1 MSMLANENVKNITQ
15 GIIAAI
21 ESMIIFDGKYTK
33 DLMFGAIIFVA
44 AYIPSSY
51 NLFGYNF
58 GQPYNEAL
66 IELVASMLL
75 SAVIITPIWD
85 GGVFKNM
92 MKAFFLNTSSY
103 AVVNELNVLINNSGV
118 NFQYNK
124 LRNENPATKYNK
136 VMLG

>member
-1 MSMLANENVKNITQ
+1 MLADPNVKNVTQ
-15 GIIAAI
+15 GLIAAI

-33 DLMFGAIIFVA
+33 DFMFGAIVFA
-44 AYIPSSY
+44 SAYIPSSY

-66 IELVASMLL
+66 IETFVAMLL

-85 GGVFKNM
+85 GGVFRNM
-92 MKAFFLNTSSY
+92 MKGFFLNTSSF
-103 AVVNELNVLINNSGV
+103 AVVNELYILINAKGIDA
-118 NFQYNK
+118 QYDN
-124 LRNENPATKYNK
+124 LRMANNPTNYNK